1 MMKKLWFYTI
11 TLLGLLLAGCNNG
24 DDGLLD
30 IPSGW
35 SHNAESLVVTPKNA
49 SVPAGL
55 TQQMHADAVLDN
67 STIIDV
73 TQNEALTW
81 SSSDPSIAT
90 IDANGLV
97 TGVVAG
103 AVTITAEGV
112 NNDGSTV
119 KDTATVVVTDAVVKA
134 LQVTPANETTPVGL
148 TKAFTAK
155 AIFSDNS
162 TRIVTND
169 PAISWSS
176 SDTDIASIITGQT
189 SGNGVAKGEMSGTV
203 TITAK
208 GAAGGTTFEGSAT
221 LTVTDAVVTELQ
233 VTPTTETTPVGLTK
247 AFTAIAV
254 LSDSHT
260 VDVTNDPAITW
271 TTDNT
276 SVASIVSGET
286 SGNGIAT
293 GESAGSVTVTAEGSV
308 NGMTFSD
315 TASLTVTD
323 AIITALEVTPTTET
337 VPVGLS
343 KPFTA
348 TAILSDGKTTIDVT
362 DSPLISWTS
371 STPTTATINASGLA
385 TGVEVGTVT
394 VKAAGVTPE
403 GTELSDTATLE
414 VTDAIITSLQVTPV
428 TEMTPKGLSKTFTAT
443 AIFSDGTSTLNVTD
457 DPSISWSSS
466 DVSTATISSG
476 LTSGNGEATGVEV
489 GTVTI
494 TAQGTTPEGT
504 SVEGTATL
512 TVTDAIVTA
521 LQVTPPLETTP
532 KGLTKAFTATAL
544 MSDGTNVTVTD
555 NAAVSWSTS
564 DSAFATITTG
574 QASGN
579 GVATGEGV
587 GTVTVTAI
595 GTVGGETFE
604 GTAQLTVTDAVATS
618 LAVTPA
624 DASIA
629 KGLTQQYEATLT
641 LSDGTTEP
649 VTDSTATSWT
659 SGSAATIN
667 AVGLAKGESVGEAQ
681 ITASGTYDGVT
692 LSDTQTLTVTA
703 AEMTGLEVTPETAE
717 IAIGQE
723 QQFTATAIF
732 TDTSTEDVTE
742 YTETSWVSSN
752 NAASLSGA
760 TAGLASGDNV
770 GNTVV
775 TATYNGFSDTADLT
789 VTAAVLESIE
799 VTPDPIEV
807 VIGSTGTLTATGY
820 YSDGTTPDITSLVDW
835 TGQDTTVATVETG
848 GLVTGVASSR
858 STTTIATLDGIS
870 SDEVTINVMKSL
882 VAIEVSPN
890 DVIINTATFSLP
902 EGSIFSDGVA
912 SQQLTVIGYYDDLS
926 TDDVTQSVTWDV
938 EDTTVAVISA
948 STEGTGGGV
957 VSPGVRGSSGA
968 IGGGSTTAIGNVNGI
983 YSNTVNISACNT
995 LGGPCLDIFDTTK
1008 SDGTGKLFTNT
1019 PSVKFLDSIGGVE
1032 PNYASRFN
1040 GEAEDYFYE
1049 FTWSQAPGVC
1059 DKYNSLTLSGRN
1071 NWRLPT
1077 ESELKGE
1084 LYDVFGNM
1092 FDARGWPTQLTYGYW
1107 TSKEN
1112 SSSGTAGIVIL
1123 DDGFTGNWTQSLG
1136 AAVSCV
1142 SEP

>member
-1 MMKKLWFYTI
+1 
-11 TLLGLLLAGCNNG
+11 LLVGCNNG

-35 SHNAESLVVTPKNA
+35 SHNAASLVVTPKNA

-73 TQNEALTW
+73 TQNETLTW
-81 SSSDPSIAT
+81 RSSNPSIAT

-103 AVTITAEGV
+103 SVTITAEGV

-119 KDTATVVVTDAVVKA
+119 KDTATITVTDAVVKA

-155 AIFSDNS
+155 AIFTDNS

-169 PAISWSS
+169 PTINWSS
-176 SDTDIASIITGQT
+176 SDTDIATIITGQI

-221 LTVTDAVVTELQ
+221 LTVTNAVVTELQ

-247 AFTAIAV
+247 AFTATAV

-308 NGMTFSD
+308 NGMTLSD
-315 TASLTVTD
+315 TATLTVTD
-323 AIITALEVTPTTET
+323 AIITALEVTPVTET

-403 GTELSDTATLE
+403 GTQLSDTATLE
-414 VTDAIITSLQVTPV
+414 VTDAIITSLQVTPT
-428 TEMTPKGLSKTFTAT
+428 TETTPKGLSKTFTAT

-466 DVSTATISSG
+466 DVNTATISSG
-476 LTSGNGEATGVEV
+476 LASGNGEATGVKV

-504 SVEGTATL
+504 SIEGTATL
-512 TVTDAIVTA
+512 TVTDAIVTT
-521 LQVTPPLETTP
+521 LQVTPPLEMTP

-544 MSDGTNVTVTD
+544 MSDGTNVPVTD

-604 GTAQLTVTDAVATS
+604 GSAQLTVTDVVATS

-641 LSDGTTEP
+641 LSDGSTED
-649 VTDSTATSWT
+649 VTEAVVTSWKA
-659 SGSAATIN
+659 GSAATIN
-667 AVGLAKGESVGEAQ
+667 AVGLAKGESVGKAQ
-681 ITASGTYDGVT
+681 ITASGTYDGVA

-717 IAIGQE
+717 IAMGQE

-732 TDTSTEDVTE
+732 SDTSTEDVTA
-742 YTETSWVSSN
+742 YADTSWVSST

-775 TATYNGFSDTADLT
+775 TATYSGFSDTAGLT

-807 VIGSTGTLTATGY
+807 GIGSDRTGTLTAIGH
-820 YSDGTTPDITSLVDW
+820 YSDGTTPDITSTVDW
-835 TGQDTTVATVETG
+835 TGQDTTYATVEAG
-848 GLVTGVASSR
+848 GLVTGAFGG
-858 STTTIATLDGIS
+858 STSTIATLDGVS
-870 SDEVTINVMKSL
+870 SNEVTINVIKSL
-882 VAIEVSPN
+882 ISISVIPSEIEVRGLDS
-890 DVIINTATFSLP
+890 V
-902 EGSIFSDGVA
+902 
-912 SQQLTVIGYYDDLS
+912 QLTALGVYDDLS
-926 TDDVTQSVTWDV
+926 EEDITSLVTWSSEDRNIAIV
-938 EDTTVAVISA
+938 SGAGLVSNGVDSDDTTSVSA
-948 STEGTGGGV
+948 SIDGID
-957 VSPGVRGSSGA
+957 SSNF
-968 IGGGSTTAIGNVNGI
+968 TTV
-983 YSNTVNISACNT
+983 YACQD
-995 LGGPCLDIFDTTK
+995 LSYAPCFDTVETS
-1008 SDGTGKLFTNT
+1008 SDKLFVST
-1019 PSVKFLDSIGGVE
+1019 PSDHATIRYG
-1032 PNYASRFN
+1032 
-1040 GEAEDYFYE
+1040 
-1049 FTWSQAPGVC
+1049 
-1059 DKYNSLTLSGRN
+1059 
-1071 NWRLPT
+1071 
-1077 ESELKGE
+1077 
-1084 LYDVFGNM
+1084 LYDV
-1092 FDARGWPTQLTYGYW
+1092 PSGYW
-1107 TSKEN
+1107 TSPPTATFVTQDVYQEWCDALSGINFSARSNWRKASLADMQELYLEFDPYN
-1112 SSSGTAGIVIL
+1112 TRGWPSRILKNYIISSDSDSTAFNL
-1123 DDGFTGNWTQSLG
+1123 ETGVESTTIG
-1136 AAVSCV
+1136 AKSASCV

>member
-1 MMKKLWFYTI
+1 MKTLWFYTI
-11 TLLGLLLAGCNNG
+11 TLFSLLLVGCNNG

-35 SHNAESLVVTPKNA
+35 SHNAASLVVTPKNA

-73 TQNEALTW
+73 TQNETLTW
-81 SSSDPSIAT
+81 RSSNPSIAT

-103 AVTITAEGV
+103 SVTITAEGV

-119 KDTATVVVTDAVVKA
+119 KDTATITVTDAVVKA

-155 AIFSDNS
+155 AIFTDNS

-169 PAISWSS
+169 PTINWSS
-176 SDTDIASIITGQT
+176 SDTDIATIITGQI

-221 LTVTDAVVTELQ
+221 LTVTNAVVTELQ

-247 AFTAIAV
+247 AFTATAV

-293 GESAGSVTVTAEGSV
+293 GESAGSVSITAEGSV
-308 NGMTFSD
+308 NGATFSD
-315 TASLTVTD
+315 TATLTVTD

-343 KPFTA
+343 QPFTA
-348 TAILSDGKTTIDVT
+348 KAILSDGKTTIDVT

-371 STPTTATINASGLA
+371 SAPTTATINASGLA
-385 TGVEVGTVT
+385 TGVEVGAVT

-403 GTELSDTATLE
+403 GTQLSDTATLE
-414 VTDAIITSLQVTPV
+414 VTDAIITSLQVTPT
-428 TEMTPKGLSKTFTAT
+428 TETTPKGLSKGFTAT
-443 AIFSDGTSTLNVTD
+443 AILSDGKTTIDVTD

-466 DVSTATISSG
+466 DVNTATISSG
-476 LTSGNGEATGVEV
+476 LTSGNGEATGVKV

-494 TAQGTTPEGT
+494 TAQGTTPEG
-504 SVEGTATL
+504 SPVEGTATL
-512 TVTDAIVTA
+512 TVTDAIVTE
-521 LQVTPPLETTP
+521 LQVTPPLETMP
-532 KGLTKAFTATAL
+532 KGLTQAFTATAL
-544 MSDGTNVTVTD
+544 MSDGTNVPVTD

-579 GVATGEGV
+579 GVATGEDV

-604 GTAQLTVTDAVATS
+604 GSAQLTVTDAVATS

-624 DASIA
+624 EASIA
-629 KGLTQQYEATLT
+629 KGLTQQYTATLT
-641 LSDGTTEP
+641 LSDDSTED
-649 VTDSTATSWT
+649 VTAETATSWT
-659 SGSAATIN
+659 AGSAATIN
-667 AVGLAKGESVGEAQ
+667 AVGLAKGESVGVAQ

-717 IAIGQE
+717 IAKGRT
-723 QQFTATAIF
+723 QQFTAKAIF
-732 TDTSTEDVTE
+732 TDTSTQDVTA
-742 YTETSWVSSN
+742 YADTSWVSST

-770 GNTVV
+770 GDTVV
-775 TATYNGFSDTADLT
+775 TATYNGFSDTTDLT
-789 VTAAVLESIE
+789 VTAAVLESIV

-807 VIGSTGTLTATGY
+807 GIGSDKTGTLTATGY
-820 YSDGTTPDITSLVDW
+820 YSDGTTPDITSLVGW

-870 SDEVTINVMKSL
+870 SNEVTINVIKSL
-882 VAIEVSPN
+882 ISISVIPSEIEVRGLDS
-890 DVIINTATFSLP
+890 V
-902 EGSIFSDGVA
+902 
-912 SQQLTVIGYYDDLS
+912 QLTALGVYDDLS
-926 TDDVTQSVTWDV
+926 EEDITSLVTWSSEDRNIAIV
-938 EDTTVAVISA
+938 SGAGLVSNGVDSDDTTSVSA
-948 STEGTGGGV
+948 SIDGID
-957 VSPGVRGSSGA
+957 SSNF
-968 IGGGSTTAIGNVNGI
+968 TTV
-983 YSNTVNISACNT
+983 YACQD
-995 LGGPCLDIFDTTK
+995 LSYAPCFDTVETS
-1008 SDGTGKLFTNT
+1008 SDKLFVSS
-1019 PSVKFLDSIGGVE
+1019 PSDHATIRYG
-1032 PNYASRFN
+1032 
-1040 GEAEDYFYE
+1040 
-1049 FTWSQAPGVC
+1049 
-1059 DKYNSLTLSGRN
+1059 
-1071 NWRLPT
+1071 
-1077 ESELKGE
+1077 
-1084 LYDVFGNM
+1084 LYDV
-1092 FDARGWPTQLTYGYW
+1092 PSGYW
-1107 TSKEN
+1107 TSPPTATFVTQDVYQEWCDALSGINFSARSNWRKASLADMQELYLEFDPYN
-1112 SSSGTAGIVIL
+1112 TRGWPSRILKNYIISSDSDSTAFNL
-1123 DDGFTGNWTQSLG
+1123 ETGVESTTIG
-1136 AAVSCV
+1136 AKSASCV